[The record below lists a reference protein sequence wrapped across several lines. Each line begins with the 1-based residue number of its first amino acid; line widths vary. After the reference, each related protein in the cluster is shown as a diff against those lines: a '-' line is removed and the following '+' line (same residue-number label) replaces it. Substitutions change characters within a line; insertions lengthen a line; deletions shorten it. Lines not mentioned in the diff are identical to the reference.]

1 MKTTHNF
8 DDSRVEIHSYLKSV
22 NIDSA
27 KIVFCERFDE
37 KSNIWNFNPHNHT
50 HTEFIYILDG
60 NMQINM
66 PDHKHFAR
74 PYNMIVYPKNVVHRE
89 VLNIAEHQQII
100 CIGIATE
107 EPCDIQNAIVIDD
120 SDGLFRWIMG
130 RIYEEHSEKG
140 PYYDEIIRNYL
151 SLLFLHMARYYSS
164 PNEKNNGFIS
174 RCINYI
180 HDHFQEELTIDQ
192 LSAVAFVSPSH
203 LTRIFRQRTGYSP
216 LAYVR
221 AYRLSIAKHELLNS
235 NNSVEK
241 IALLSGFHDAKYF
254 SRFFKAEVGMTPR
267 DYRRKMLAGQKAKDA
282 DNSDEAAVVGKD
294 EA

>member
-1 MKTTHNF
+1 MKTTHHF
-8 DDSRVEIHSYLKSV
+8 DESRAEVHRYLQSV
-22 NIDSA
+22 KTDSA

-37 KSNIWNFNPHNHT
+37 KSNIWNFNPHMHS

-66 PDHKHFAR
+66 PDRKLFAR
-74 PYNMIVYPKNVVHRE
+74 PHNMIVYPKNVVHRE

-107 EPCDIQNAIVIDD
+107 EPCDIQTAIEIDD
-120 SDGLFRWIMG
+120 SDGVFRWIMG
-130 RIYEEHSEKG
+130 RIYEEHSEES
-140 PYYDEIIRNYL
+140 PYYETMLNHYV
-151 SLLFLHMARYYSS
+151 SLLYLHMTRYYSR
-164 PNEKNNGFIS
+164 PNEKNHDFIS

-180 HDHFQEELTIDQ
+180 HDHFLEDLTIEQ
-192 LSAVAFVSPSH
+192 LSTVAFVSPSH

-221 AYRLSIAKHELLNS
+221 AYRLSIAKHELLHS
-235 NNSVEK
+235 QNNIEK
-241 IALLSGFHDAKYF
+241 IAILSGFHDAKYF

-267 DYRRKMLAGQKAKDA
+267 DYRQKVLAEQKAKEE
-282 DNSDEAAVVGKD
+282 DEHNMPPEREEDKT
-294 EA
+294 

>member
-1 MKTTHNF
+1 MKATHHF
-8 DDSRVEIHSYLKSV
+8 DDSRIEVFNYLQSV
-22 NIDSA
+22 NTATA

-37 KSNIWNFNPHNHT
+37 KSNIWNFNPHMHT

-66 PDHKHFAR
+66 PDRKLLAR

-107 EPCDIQNAIVIDD
+107 EPCDLTTAMEIDD
-120 SDGLFRWIMG
+120 SDGIFRWIMG
-130 RIYEEHSEKG
+130 QIYEEHSQKG
-140 PYYDEIIRNYL
+140 LYREELLRHYL
-151 SLLFLHMARYYSS
+151 SLLYMHMTRYYSQ
-164 PNEKNNGFIS
+164 PNEKNHDFIS

-180 HDHFQEELTIDQ
+180 HDHFLEELTIEQ
-192 LSAVAFVSPSH
+192 LSTIAFVSPSH

-221 AYRLSIAKHELLNS
+221 AYRLSIAKHELLHSANS
-235 NNSVEK
+235 IEK
-241 IALLSGFHDAKYF
+241 IAMLSGFHDAKYF

-267 DYRRKMLAGQKAKDA
+267 DFRKKNQ
-282 DNSDEAAVVGKD
+282 KD
-294 EA
+294 EDIDEMPRGK